1 MALFIGL
8 AIILVLVALALLLRP
23 LLAQASVASGVA
35 RDEVNLQVLRDQSRE
50 LENDLRIGV
59 LSAEQYERAKA
70 ELERRVLDEAQA
82 GGKPQ
87 SRETRS
93 FSTAI
98 GVGVALPVLA
108 ALLYF
113 QIGTPQG
120 LNAKPDPVNE
130 ASSITRDDF
139 EQMTSKL
146 AARLSKNPDDAEGWS
161 MLGRAYRAL
170 DKLEDSA
177 TAWSRAA
184 ALMPQD
190 ATILADYAEALAISR
205 QGQLAGEPT
214 QLLTRALK
222 IDPDNPKALALA
234 GGAAFERGDYRKAIL
249 RWEQLLAKSTG
260 DPEMVQALNTGI
272 AEARARLS
280 GKATPAAAIS
290 GTVTLS
296 PALAKQARPDDSVF
310 VFVRAS
316 KGPRMPL
323 AITRVQVS
331 KLPYDFRLDDSMA
344 MVPEMKLSN
353 YSEVIVAAR
362 VSRSG
367 SAQPVAGD
375 LEGASAVVKPGA
387 AGIRVVIDR
396 EVQ

>member
-1 MALFIGL
+1 MAVFIGI
-8 AIILVLVALALLLRP
+8 AVILILVALALLLRP
-23 LLAQASVASGVA
+23 LLVQATVAGGVA

-59 LSAEQYERAKA
+59 LSPGQYERAKA
-70 ELERRVLDEAQA
+70 ELERTVLDEAQVDA
-82 GGKPQ
+82 KPQ
-87 SRETRS
+87 SRGARS

-108 ALLYF
+108 VLLYV
-113 QIGTPQG
+113 QLGTPQG
-120 LNAKPDPVNE
+120 LNAKPDPAHEV
-130 ASSITRDDF
+130 SSITRDDF

-146 AARLSKNPDDAEGWS
+146 AARLDKNPDDAEGWS

-170 DKLEDSA
+170 DKLEESA

-205 QGQLAGEPT
+205 QGRLAGEPT

-222 IDPDNPKALALA
+222 IDPDNAKALALA
-234 GGAAFERGDYRKAIL
+234 GGAAFERGDYKRAIS

-260 DPEMVQALNTGI
+260 DPEMAQALNTGI
-272 AEARARLS
+272 SEARARMS

-290 GTVTLS
+290 GTVSLS

-353 YSEVIVAAR
+353 FSEVIVAAR

-375 LEGASAVVKPGA
+375 LEGASAIVKPGA
-387 AGIRVVIDR
+387 TGIRVVIDR